1 MMLEIKSIKIN
12 DITVSE
18 RIRPI
23 DENQAQ
29 VLALSIATVGV
40 IIPVTV
46 RATPNAK
53 DGKFTLVAGTH
64 RLRVCII
71 NELEEIDAVIIK
83 GDQTTSKLMEITE
96 NLIRNDLSVID
107 RAAHMQVLRDLY
119 EEENGKIN
127 PKGGTPQKQEQL
139 APVFRRWIFSICR

>member
-29 VLALSIATVGV
+29 VLALSIATVGL

-71 NELEEIDAVIIK
+71 NKLEEIDAVIIIR
-83 GDQTTSKLMEITE
+83 EIKP
-96 NLIRNDLSVID
+96 LPS
-107 RAAHMQVLRDLY
+107 
-119 EEENGKIN
+119 
-127 PKGGTPQKQEQL
+127 
-139 APVFRRWIFSICR
+139 